1 MVSRD
6 ICEASRVDIEA
17 HISKNYLID
26 FTEMEAFAQAMAKA
40 SSLSYAA
47 GVADFDSVNN
57 FAKDEQVTNSN
68 SNLEQS
74 KLAIQEAKGNLDKIV
89 GFLKKGQQSA

>member
-1 MVSRD
+1 
-6 ICEASRVDIEA
+6 
-17 HISKNYLID
+17 
-26 FTEMEAFAQAMAKA
+26 MAKA

-57 FAKDEQVTNSN
+57 FNKEDQVTNSN

-74 KLAIQEAKGNLDKIV
+74 RLAIKEAKSSLDKIV
-89 GFLKKGQQSA
+89 GFLRKGQS